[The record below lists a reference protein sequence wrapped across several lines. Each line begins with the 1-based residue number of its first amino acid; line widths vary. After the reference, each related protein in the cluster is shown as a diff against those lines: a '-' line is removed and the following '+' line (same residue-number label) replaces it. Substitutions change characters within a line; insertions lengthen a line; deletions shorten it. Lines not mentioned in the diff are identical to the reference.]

1 MMPEADNGS
10 GWNSESGNGNG
21 HAPVTLLC
29 VGNDETLL
37 SYRSLVLRTA
47 GFQVI
52 SARPQSAQTQQFA
65 NLCRLHGPAML
76 IACHTLS
83 TAQRM
88 MLSWELRSACPRT
101 KLLALTNGTLTSDEA
116 RSYDWLIDTLDG
128 PAALI
133 EHIRAH
139 L

>member
-1 MMPEADNGS
+1 MPAADNGS
-10 GWNSESGNGNG
+10 GSNPENGNG

-37 SYRSLVLRTA
+37 SYRSLVLQRA

-52 SARPQSAQTQQFA
+52 SARPQPTQPQQIA

-83 TAQRM
+83 PAQRM

-101 KLLALTNGTLTSDEA
+101 KLLALTNGSLTSDEA
-116 RSYDWLIDTLDG
+116 RSYDWLIDSLDG

-133 EHIRAH
+133 EHIRAN

>member
-1 MMPEADNGS
+1 MSEAENGS
-10 GWNSESGNGNG
+10 GSNTENGHG

-37 SYRSLVLRTA
+37 SYRSLVLRQA

-52 SARPQSAQTQQFA
+52 SARPEPAQPNQFA
-65 NLCRLHGPAML
+65 SLCRLHGPAML

-83 TAQRM
+83 AAQRIM
-88 MLSWELRSACPRT
+88 MSWELRSACPRT
-101 KLLALTNGTLTSDEA
+101 KLLALTNGSLTSEEA
-116 RSYDWLIDTLDG
+116 RSYDWLLDSLDG

-133 EHIRAH
+133 QHIRSNI
-139 L
+139 

>member
-1 MMPEADNGS
+1 MTPEADTGS
-10 GWNSESGNGNG
+10 QANSENG
-21 HAPVTLLC
+21 HGRAPIRILC

-37 SYRSLVLRTA
+37 SYRCKVLEQA

-52 SARPQSAQTQQFA
+52 AARPHPEQPNQFA

-83 TAQRM
+83 ASQRVL
-88 MLSWELRSACPRT
+88 LSRELRSSCPRT
-101 KLLALTNGTLTSDEA
+101 KLLALTNGPLTVDEA
-116 RSYDWLIDTLDG
+116 RSFDWLLDSLDG

-133 EHIRAH
+133 QQIRSNI
-139 L
+139 

>member
-1 MMPEADNGS
+1 
-10 GWNSESGNGNG
+10 
-21 HAPVTLLC
+21 

-37 SYRSLVLRTA
+37 SYRSQVLQQA

-52 SARPQSAQTQQFA
+52 AIRPQPDQPNQFA

-83 TAQRM
+83 PAQRIM
-88 MLSWELRSACPRT
+88 MSKELRSSCPRT
-101 KLLALTNGTLTSDEA
+101 KLLALTNGSLTSDEA
-116 RSYDWLIDTLDG
+116 RSYDWLIDSLDG

-133 EHIRAH
+133 QHIRSNI
-139 L
+139 

>member
-1 MMPEADNGS
+1 LTPEVEHRAH
-10 GWNSESGNGNG
+10 SEDG
-21 HAPVTLLC
+21 HHPVTLLC
-29 VGNDETLL
+29 VGNDEALL
-37 SYRSLVLRTA
+37 SYRAKVLEHA

-52 SARPQSAQTQQFA
+52 SVRPQPEQPNQFA

-83 TAQRM
+83 AEERV
-88 MLSWELRSACPRT
+88 MLSKELRRVCPRT
-101 KLLALTNGTLTSDEA
+101 KLLALTNGSLTSDEV
-116 RSYDWLIDTLDG
+116 RSYDYLLDSLDG

-133 EHIRAH
+133 QHIRSN